1 MTARLVIALVA
12 VAALVAFTGCGTSGD
27 ARESRAVV
35 ERFYDALRQDDGS
48 AACAQLSAPAMQALE
63 SQSGQ
68 SCESAV
74 TRLDYEGGAIER
86 TQVFITSARVDLR
99 GGESAFLDR
108 EPGLGWRISAVACR
122 AQEGPPSKQP
132 MDCEVEA

>member
-1 MTARLVIALVA
+1 MTGRWVIAL
-12 VAALVAFTGCGTSGD
+12 AATATLAGCGTSD
-27 ARESRAVV
+27 DTAQSRAVV
-35 ERFYDALRQDDGS
+35 ERFYDAVRQDDGS

-68 SCESAV
+68 SCDSAV
-74 TRLDYEGGAIER
+74 TRLDYEGGAVER
-86 TQVFITSARVDLR
+86 AQVFITSARVDLR

-108 EPGLGWRISAVACR
+108 EPGVGWRISAVACK
-122 AQEGPPSKQP
+122 AEDGPPNEHP

>member
-1 MTARLVIALVA
+1 MTGRTMLALA
-12 VAALVAFTGCGTSGD
+12 AAALLAGCGMSGE
-27 ARESRAVV
+27 ARDSRAVV
-35 ERFYDALRQDDGS
+35 ERFYDAVRHDDGS
-48 AACAQLSAPAMQALE
+48 AACAQLSAPALQALE

-74 TRLDYEGGAIER
+74 TRLDYEGGAVER
-86 TQVFITSARVDLR
+86 AQVFITSARVDLR

-108 EPGLGWRISAVACR
+108 EPGVGWRISAVACK
-122 AQEGPPSKQP
+122 AEDGPPNERP

>member
-1 MTARLVIALVA
+1 MTARLMVALAAAA
-12 VAALVAFTGCGTSGD
+12 VLAGCGTSGD

-48 AACAQLSAPAMQALE
+48 AACAQLSASAMQALE

-108 EPGLGWRISAVACR
+108 EPGLGWRISAVACKAEQGLPNDHPMECE
-122 AQEGPPSKQP
+122 AQ
-132 MDCEVEA
+132 A

>member
-1 MTARLVIALVA
+1 MTARLMVALAAAA
-12 VAALVAFTGCGTSGD
+12 VLAGCGTSGD

-48 AACAQLSAPAMQALE
+48 AACAQLSASAMQALE

-108 EPGLGWRISAVACR
+108 EPGLGWRISAVACK
-122 AQEGPPSKQP
+122 AELGPPSKHP
-132 MDCEVEA
+132 MECEVET